1 MNEPKKTYSSFRSIS
16 AGRRTPVATPVALL
30 ALGFVMLLWVAPAAA
45 QTTGGTTDAGQ
56 IERRIDDA
64 TPQQPRQ
71 PERGTDLPDLPEEAG
86 DDAVEFILAAV
97 SLLGVET
104 LNAEAL
110 APTYEDLLATTVTT
124 ATAAEIANEITQI
137 YRDAGYVLSRAFVP
151 PQTIDTGVLTV
162 QVAEGSVTEVV
173 IEGLDGAPVDL
184 SAYARAIRG
193 EQPLT
198 LDTLERNFLLIGDLP
213 GITVAK
219 SSLDEDEEGSGA
231 FRLTLDIEYDVVD
244 GTAYTDNRGTPSVG
258 RLQAWL
264 SGGTNSVLGLGERL
278 QAGIFT
284 VPHQPEELL
293 YKEISYLQPLG
304 NAGTEAL
311 LSASHSVIDSGSSSG
326 ELNTS
331 SESYRFALRLSHPI
345 IRSRTEN
352 LWING
357 FAEYRNAAEDQSGA
371 ENFDDRLRVVR
382 LRLNYDRSGET
393 FYSSAL
399 VRLSQGIDVLGASRE
414 RAEPL
419 SRFDGQP
426 KFTKVS
432 AELSHAQS
440 IYGGVSAQVSAI
452 GQKSANSLLASEE
465 FAVGGSR
472 FGRAYD
478 FAEVTGEDGVAGS
491 LELRYSFEDAG
502 DVLESLQFYGFYDM
516 GAVWNRNASGPFRR
530 HSLSSAGVGLRATL
544 PRSIFVSL
552 EATQPLTRPVETSG
566 ANTHPRYFFSLSI
579 ALALNRHKFS
589 AVRGPCREVTRRPTV
604 PGLWP
609 RDKSNHV

>member
-1 MNEPKKTYSSFRSIS
+1 MDDPEEIFS
-16 AGRRTPVATPVALL
+16 ASRRTPAGRGRHPRGAALLL
-30 ALGFVMLLWVAPAAA
+30 ALVFTAQLWTAPVSA

-71 PERGTDLPDLPEEAG
+71 PERGPDLPDLPEEAG
-86 DDAVEFILAAV
+86 DDEAEFILAAV

-104 LNAEAL
+104 LSAEDL

-124 ATAAEIANEITQI
+124 ATAAQIANEITQI

-173 IEGLDGAPVDL
+173 IEGIDGAPVDL
-184 SAYARAIRG
+184 AAYANAIRG

-198 LDTLERNFLLIGDLP
+198 LDTLERNILLIGDLP

-231 FRLTLDIEYDVVD
+231 FRLTLVIEYDAVD
-244 GTAYTDNRGTPSVG
+244 GTAYSDNRGTPSVG

-264 SGGTNSVLGLGERL
+264 SGGTNSVLGHGERL

-304 NAGTEAL
+304 SAGTEAL
-311 LSASHSVIDSGSSSG
+311 LSASHSAIDSGSSSG
-326 ELNTS
+326 ELNTE
-331 SESYRFALRLSHPI
+331 SESHRFALRLSHPI
-345 IRSRTEN
+345 VRSRTEN

-357 FAEYRNAAEDQSGA
+357 FAEYRNATEDQSGV
-371 ENFDDRLRVVR
+371 ENYDDRLRVLRVR
-382 LRLNYDRSGET
+382 MNYNRSGET
-393 FYSSAL
+393 FFSSAL
-399 VRLSQGIDVLGASRE
+399 LRLSQGIDVLGASQE
-414 RAEPL
+414 RAGPL
-419 SRFDGQP
+419 SRFDGHP
-426 KFTKVS
+426 KFTKIS
-432 AELSHAQS
+432 GELSHAQS
-440 IYGGVSAQVSAI
+440 IYGGLSAQVSAI

-478 FAEVTGEDGVAGS
+478 FAEVTGEDGIAGA
-491 LELRYSFEDAG
+491 LELRYSFEDTG
-502 DVLESLQFYGFYDM
+502 DVVEFLQVYGFYDM

-530 HSLSSAGVGLRATL
+530 HSLSSAGVGLRINL
-544 PRSIFVSL
+544 PRSIFMSV
-552 EATQPLTRPVETSG
+552 EAAQPLTRPVDTSG
-566 ANTHPRYFFSLSI
+566 GNTHPRYFFSLSVG
-579 ALALNRHKFS
+579 F
-589 AVRGPCREVTRRPTV
+589 
-604 PGLWP
+604 
-609 RDKSNHV
+609 

>member
-1 MNEPKKTYSSFRSIS
+1 MSSRQPL
-16 AGRRTPVATPVALL
+16 AGLGL
-30 ALGFVMLLWVAPAAA
+30 ALALMASIPAAA
-45 QTTGGTTDAGQ
+45 QTAGAGTDAGQ

-64 TPQQPRQ
+64 TPQQPRR
-71 PERGTDLPDLPEEAG
+71 PERGADLPDLPEEAG
-86 DDAVEFILAAV
+86 DDEAEFTLAAV

-104 LNAEAL
+104 LSAADL

-124 ATAAEIANEITQI
+124 ATAAEIANEITRI

-173 IEGLDGAPVDL
+173 FEGIDDAPVDL
-184 SAYARAIRG
+184 GAYADAIRS
-193 EQPLT
+193 ERPLT
-198 LDTLERNFLLIGDLP
+198 LDTLERNILLIGDLP
-213 GITVAK
+213 GVTVAR

-231 FRLTLDIEYDVVD
+231 FQLTLVIDYDAVD
-244 GTAYTDNRGTPSVG
+244 GTAYADNRGTPSVG
-258 RLQAWL
+258 RLQSWL

-284 VPHQPEELL
+284 VPNQPEELL

-304 NAGTEAL
+304 GTGTEAL
-311 LSASHSVIDSGSSSG
+311 LSASHSAIDAGSSSG
-326 ELNTS
+326 ALNTS
-331 SESYRFALRLSHPI
+331 SESYRFSLRLSHPI

-357 FAEYRNAAEDQSGA
+357 FAEYRNAEEDQSGA

-382 LRLNYDRSGET
+382 ARLNYNRSGET
-393 FYSSAL
+393 FFSSAVL
-399 VRLSQGIDVLGASRE
+399 RVSQGIDVLGASEE
-414 RAEPL
+414 RAGPL
-419 SRFDGQP
+419 SRFDGHP

-432 AELSHAQS
+432 GELSHAQS
-440 IYGGVSAQVSAI
+440 IYGGVSAQISAI

-465 FAVGGSR
+465 FALGGSR

-502 DVLESLQFYGFYDM
+502 DLFETLQFYGFYDR

-530 HSLSSAGVGLRATL
+530 HSLSSAGIGLRANL

-566 ANTHPRYFFSLSI
+566 NNTHPRYFFSLSVG
-579 ALALNRHKFS
+579 F
-589 AVRGPCREVTRRPTV
+589 
-604 PGLWP
+604 
-609 RDKSNHV
+609 

>member
-1 MNEPKKTYSSFRSIS
+1 MSSRQPL
-16 AGRRTPVATPVALL
+16 AGLGL
-30 ALGFVMLLWVAPAAA
+30 ALALMASIPAAA
-45 QTTGGTTDAGQ
+45 QTAGAGTDAGQ

-64 TPQQPRQ
+64 TPQQPRRS
-71 PERGTDLPDLPEEAG
+71 ERGADLPDLPEEAG
-86 DDAVEFILAAV
+86 DDEAEFTLAAV

-104 LNAEAL
+104 LSAADL

-124 ATAAEIANEITQI
+124 ATAAEIANEITRI

-173 IEGLDGAPVDL
+173 FEGIDDAPVDL
-184 SAYARAIRG
+184 GAYANAIRS
-193 EQPLT
+193 ERPLT
-198 LDTLERNFLLIGDLP
+198 LDTLERNILLIGDLP
-213 GITVAK
+213 GVTVAR

-231 FRLTLDIEYDVVD
+231 FQLTLVIDYDAVD
-244 GTAYTDNRGTPSVG
+244 GTAYADNRGTPSVG
-258 RLQAWL
+258 RLQSWL

-284 VPHQPEELL
+284 VPNQPEELL

-304 NAGTEAL
+304 GTGTEAL
-311 LSASHSVIDSGSSSG
+311 LSASHSAIDAGSSSG
-326 ELNTS
+326 ALNTS
-331 SESYRFALRLSHPI
+331 SESYRFSLRLSHPI

-357 FAEYRNAAEDQSGA
+357 FAEYRNAEEDQSGA

-382 LRLNYDRSGET
+382 ARLNYNRSGET
-393 FYSSAL
+393 FFSSAVL
-399 VRLSQGIDVLGASRE
+399 RVSQGIDVLGASEE
-414 RAEPL
+414 RAGPL
-419 SRFDGQP
+419 SRFDGHP

-432 AELSHAQS
+432 GELSHAQS
-440 IYGGVSAQVSAI
+440 IYGGVSAQISAI

-465 FAVGGSR
+465 FALGGSR

-502 DVLESLQFYGFYDM
+502 DLFETLQFYGFYDR

-530 HSLSSAGVGLRATL
+530 HSLSSAGIGLRANL

-566 ANTHPRYFFSLSI
+566 NNTHPRYFFSLSVG
-579 ALALNRHKFS
+579 F
-589 AVRGPCREVTRRPTV
+589 
-604 PGLWP
+604 
-609 RDKSNHV
+609 